1 MSNVNNWEFSNHLQN
16 FQTKILEPQRKK
28 IVDAEVIMHNPA
40 HPWKDEAQKQA
51 AGKQLEVYKAWLL
64 VYQTHYDAGMRLVQ
78 QHEAMV
84 NQLSKWYNVWRE
96 NISNEGRQEVEMM
109 GSQADMLQQV
119 FEEMYKELLPL
130 KLEIKAPAPLN
141 LK

>member
-1 MSNVNNWEFSNHLQN
+1 MSNVNNYEFAKQLDQFSL
-16 FQTKILEPQRKK
+16 KILEPQRKK
-28 IVDAEVIMHNPA
+28 IVDAEVIMHNPS

-78 QHEAMV
+78 QHEQMV
-84 NQLSKWYNVWRE
+84 NNLSKWYNVWRE
-96 NISNEGRQEVEMM
+96 NISNEGRQETEIM
-109 GSQADMLQQV
+109 GSQAEMLNEI
-119 FEEMYKELLPL
+119 FCEMYKELLPL